1 MLIFISL
8 FLLFLAGAAAC
19 GIPKDLFNLET
30 TLSSGKLQIW
40 LTFIKAFG
48 VPLSLFLLR
57 FTKNHFI
64 TLASLLWGLTITFLS
79 LIVVFDISNMA
90 PSVNIY
96 GVIFVFAI
104 LISAVSLTLFSGI
117 EFAAVLKQRLSKLE
131 TNKTP
136 STSPSSEEIES
147 TYQTPTNP
155 S

>member
-1 MLIFISL
+1 
-8 FLLFLAGAAAC
+8 
-19 GIPKDLFNLET
+19 
-30 TLSSGKLQIW
+30 
-40 LTFIKAFG
+40 
-48 VPLSLFLLR
+48 
-57 FTKNHFI
+57 
-64 TLASLLWGLTITFLS
+64 
-79 LIVVFDISNMA
+79 MA